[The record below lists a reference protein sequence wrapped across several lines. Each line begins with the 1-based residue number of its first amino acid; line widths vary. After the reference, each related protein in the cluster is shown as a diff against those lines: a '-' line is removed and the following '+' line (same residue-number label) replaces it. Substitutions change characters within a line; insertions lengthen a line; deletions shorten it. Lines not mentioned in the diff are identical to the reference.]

1 MSFEIPTKDWS
12 HSVSTV
18 TLGATPDDGG
28 TRTSTVTIGGS
39 TTLPFL
45 DFEGETGQP
54 AMAMEVLDVE
64 PDGWPKPL
72 VEPFGDVLGDPADWA
87 AKCVEDFGAD
97 LICLKLESAE
107 PTRQDASPDEC
118 AETVR
123 SILAAVGVPLIIW
136 GCGDYDKD
144 NEVMPVCSQAA
155 AGERCL
161 LGSAEEDNYRTIA
174 AAALADGH
182 LVIGEA
188 PLDISIQKQ
197 VNILLSEQGVPDDR
211 IVMYQVTGAVGY
223 GVEYA
228 YSILER
234 TRIAALGGDRMLGMP
249 MLSIVGSEAW
259 KTKEAWMTEAEN
271 PEWGPIERRGIIWEV
286 ATAELFLLS
295 GTDMLIFWHPEA
307 MDQTRWLVEEMSSN
321 PAGNVVEAA
330 VASE

>member
-1 MSFEIPTKDWS
+1 MSFEIPIKDWS
-12 HSVSTV
+12 SSVAKV
-18 TLGATPDDGG
+18 TLGATADEGG
-28 TRTSTVTIGGS
+28 TRTSTVTLGGS

-45 DFEGETGQP
+45 DFEGETAEP

-64 PDGWPKPL
+64 PTDWPEPL
-72 VEPFGDVLGDPADWA
+72 AEPFGDVLGSPADWA

-97 LICLKLESAE
+97 LICLKLRSSD
-107 PTRQDASPDEC
+107 PTGQDASPDEC

-123 SILAAVGVPLIIW
+123 SVLDAVGVPLIIW
-136 GCGDYDKD
+136 GSGDYDKD

-197 VNILLSEQGVPDDR
+197 VNILLTEQGVPEDR
-211 IVMYQVTGAVGY
+211 IVLYQVTGALGY

-234 TRIAALGGDRMLGMP
+234 TRIAALGGDKMLGMP

-259 KTKEAWMTEAEN
+259 KTKEAWMTEEEN
-271 PEWGPIERRGIIWEV
+271 PEWGPIDRRGIIWEV
-286 ATAELFLLS
+286 LTAELFLLA

-307 MDQTRWLVEEMSSN
+307 VERTRWLVEELSGSTAN
-321 PAGNVVEAA
+321 EALEAA

>member
-1 MSFEIPTKDWS
+1 MDFELPTKEWS
-12 HSVSTV
+12 DTVNTV
-18 TLGATPDDGG
+18 TLGATPEDGG
-28 TRTSTVTIGGS
+28 TRGSTVIIGGS

-45 DFEGETGQP
+45 SFEGETATP
-54 AMAMEVLDVE
+54 AMAMEVIDVE
-64 PDGWPKPL
+64 PTDWPEPL
-72 VEPFGDVLGDPADWA
+72 ATPFKDVLGDPAAWA
-87 AKCVEDFGAD
+87 SRCVEEFGAD
-97 LICLKLESAE
+97 LICLQLESAE
-107 PTRQDASPDEC
+107 PTRQDATPDEC

-123 SILAAVGVPLIIW
+123 SVLDAVDVPLIIW

-197 VNILLSEQGVPDDR
+197 VNILLTEQGVPEDR

-234 TRIAALGGDRMLGMP
+234 TRTAALSGDKMLGMP
-249 MLSIVGSEAW
+249 ILSVVGSEAW
-259 KTKEAWMTEAEN
+259 KTKEAWMEEPA
-271 PEWGPIERRGIIWEV
+271 WGSLERRGIIWETV
-286 ATAELFLLS
+286 TAELFLLS
-295 GTDMLIFWHPEA
+295 GTDLLIFSHPEA
-307 MDQTRWLVEEMSSN
+307 LAQTRYLIDELTAEE
-321 PAGNVVEAA
+321 A
-330 VASE
+330 VREVGASATV